1 MKVIVNEGVLS
12 NLPFESY
19 WDVQVKK
26 GVNPSIDDQ
35 FAMIFGIDLFDNL
48 EEIYRRFI
56 EYLGGV
62 DIAIENAKKL
72 LEELNPV
79 KFNDEE
85 FSITVNFL
93 DILEI
98 NRMNW
103 DEGSDLVTISVS
115 VDADGIYLP
124 ADISID
130 GYLESPGDWFD
141 FQDGIIVEMDDF
153 YYQNITRKT
162 GIKISV
168 DKVS

>member
-26 GVNPSIDDQ
+26 GMEPSIDET
-35 FAMIFGIDLFDNL
+35 FPMVFGIDLFDNL

-56 EYLGGV
+56 EYLGGI
-62 DIAIENAKKL
+62 DKAIEKAEKL
-72 LEELNPV
+72 LEELNPI
-79 KFNDEE
+79 KYNDEE
-85 FSITVNFL
+85 YSITINFL

-98 NRMNW
+98 DTGAW
-103 DEGSDLVTISVS
+103 ETDSDLVTISVS

-124 ADISID
+124 ENTPID
-130 GYLESPGDWFD
+130 EFLQSPGDWFD
-141 FQDGIIVEMDDF
+141 FQDGIILEMGDF

-162 GIKISV
+162 GIKISI